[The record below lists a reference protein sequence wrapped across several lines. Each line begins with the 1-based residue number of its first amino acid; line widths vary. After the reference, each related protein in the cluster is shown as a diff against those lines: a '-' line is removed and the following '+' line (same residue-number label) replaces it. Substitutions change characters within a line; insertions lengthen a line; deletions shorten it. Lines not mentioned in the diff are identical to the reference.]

1 MNHALVSNF
10 INTSVSSLDEYINYV
25 QSLDPQSMRHLE
37 GLNQVVSNYAKDIL
51 FFQRY
56 LLPGFIVEAHK
67 AEQQA
72 LEASASPSVT
82 EGEIIP
88 PVDA

>member
-1 MNHALVSNF
+1 MNHTLVSNF

-25 QSLDPQSMRHLE
+25 QTLDPQSMRHLE

-56 LLPGFIVEAHK
+56 LLPGFVVEATK
-67 AEQQA
+67 EQAQTLA
-72 LEASASPSVT
+72 ASSTPNVT